1 MHSTL
6 AFDFWPGTRDSLIA
20 KTLLVIAGSALLA
33 ISAKVQVPFWP
44 VPMTMQTFVVLVLG
58 MTFGFRLASVTG
70 ALYLLEGALG
80 LPVFAKG
87 AGLAYLMGPTG
98 GYLIGF
104 LVAMAVMGYLANR
117 GWDRAVLTTLAAM
130 LIGDALIFLFGV
142 AWLATVV
149 GTTKAL
155 TLGLTPFIAAEIFKN
170 ILAVI
175 TLPLVWRLI
184 RR

>member
-1 MHSTL
+1 
-6 AFDFWPGTRDSLIA
+6 
-20 KTLLVIAGSALLA
+20 
-33 ISAKVQVPFWP
+33 
-44 VPMTMQTFVVLVLG
+44 
-58 MTFGFRLASVTG
+58 
-70 ALYLLEGALG
+70 
-80 LPVFAKG
+80 
-87 AGLAYLMGPTG
+87 
-98 GYLIGF
+98 
-104 LVAMAVMGYLANR
+104 VAMAVMGYLANR

-142 AWLATVV
+142 GWLATVV

-155 TLGLTPFIAAEIFKN
+155 TLGLTPFIAAEIFKI

>member
-1 MHSTL
+1 MPTTL
-6 AFDFWPGTRDSLIA
+6 AVELWPGTRDSLIA

-33 ISAKVQVPFWP
+33 LSSKVQVPFWP

-98 GYLIGF
+98 GYLVGF
-104 LVAMAVMGYLANR
+104 VVAMAAMGYLANR
-117 GWDRAVLTTLAAM
+117 GWARAALTTLAAM

-142 AWLATVV
+142 GWLATVV
-149 GTTKAL
+149 GGAKAL
-155 TLGLTPFIAAEIFKN
+155 TLGLTPFIAAEIFKI

>member
-1 MHSTL
+1 MPTTL
-6 AFDFWPGTRDSLIA
+6 AVELWPGTRDSLIA

-33 ISAKVQVPFWP
+33 LSAKVQVPFWP

-58 MTFGFRLASVTG
+58 MTFGFRLASATG
-70 ALYLLEGALG
+70 TLYLLEGALG

-98 GYLIGF
+98 GYLVGF
-104 LVAMAVMGYLANR
+104 VVAMAAMGYLANR
-117 GWDRAVLTTLAAM
+117 GWDRAALTTLAAM

-142 AWLATVV
+142 GWLATVV
-149 GTTKAL
+149 GGAKAL
-155 TLGLTPFIAAEIFKN
+155 TLGLTPFIAAEIFKI